1 MTIYEIDQAKIG
13 FVQAHAM
20 LYELAFSV
28 SDDARYERTADKL
41 FALALKLKDFVEAVI
56 QKNDVDCAEVTNDMI
71 CDSNKAK
78 CFFDEHF
85 SLMSG

>member
-28 SDDARYERTADKL
+28 SDMLDMRERQINCL
-41 FALALKLKDFVEAVI
+41 LLR
-56 QKNDVDCAEVTNDMI
+56 
-71 CDSNKAK
+71 
-78 CFFDEHF
+78 
-85 SLMSG
+85 